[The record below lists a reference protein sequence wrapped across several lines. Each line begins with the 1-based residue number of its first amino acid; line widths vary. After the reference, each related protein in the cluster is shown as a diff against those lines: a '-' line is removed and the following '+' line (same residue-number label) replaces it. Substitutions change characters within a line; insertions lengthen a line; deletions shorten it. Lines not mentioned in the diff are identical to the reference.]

1 LGFVARKIW
10 KESVTD
16 SGKREKV
23 KGKAFIS
30 DDEVEGENI
39 TMETA
44 EGKDESNVKVDAI
57 REKSFAFA
65 VRIVK
70 LCKYLEKNSDVPKS
84 VVNQLLKA
92 GTSIGANLEEAVAGQ
107 TKADFVHKNAIS
119 LKEAR
124 ESNYWLRLI
133 LATSNFD
140 EKVKSGIVELENESL
155 SIAKIIG
162 SIIVKSKKSK

>member
-1 LGFVARKIW
+1 M
-10 KESVTD
+10 
-16 SGKREKV
+16 
-23 KGKAFIS
+23 S
-30 DDEVEGENI
+30 DDEVDSENSTTEI
-39 TMETA
+39 ADEKIET
-44 EGKDESNVKVDAI
+44 DIKVDAI

-70 LCKYLEKNSDVPKS
+70 LCKYLEKNSDVAKS
-84 VVNQLLKA
+84 VINQLLRA
-92 GTSIGANLEEAVAGQ
+92 GTSVGANLEEAVAGQ
-107 TKADFVHKNAIS
+107 TKADFIRKNAIS

-140 EKVKSGIVELENESL
+140 EKVKSGIVELKNESL

-162 SIIVKSKKSK
+162 SIIVKSKKAN

>member
-1 LGFVARKIW
+1 M
-10 KESVTD
+10 
-16 SGKREKV
+16 
-23 KGKAFIS
+23 S
-30 DDEVEGENI
+30 DGEVEGENL
-39 TMETA
+39 TTDLTTEVLEEKT
-44 EGKDESNVKVDAI
+44 ESNIKVDAI

-70 LCKYLEKNSDVPKS
+70 LCKYLEKNSDVAKS
-84 VVNQLLKA
+84 VVNQLLRA
-92 GTSIGANLEEAVAGQ
+92 GTSVGANLEEAVAGQ
-107 TKADFVHKNAIS
+107 TKADFIHKNSIS

-140 EKVKSGIVELENESL
+140 EKVKTGIVELENESL

-162 SIIVKSKKSK
+162 SIVVKSKKAN

>member
-1 LGFVARKIW
+1 M
-10 KESVTD
+10 
-16 SGKREKV
+16 
-23 KGKAFIS
+23 S
-30 DDEVEGENI
+30 DDEVESENLAGEVFEEKN
-39 TMETA
+39 
-44 EGKDESNVKVDAI
+44 ESNVKVDAI

-70 LCKYLEKNSDVPKS
+70 LCKYLEKNSDVAKS
-84 VVNQLLKA
+84 VISQLLKA
-92 GTSIGANLEEAVAGQ
+92 GTSVGANLEEAVAGQ
-107 TKADFVHKNAIS
+107 SKADFVHKNSIS

-140 EKVKSGIVELENESL
+140 EKVKNGIVELETESL

-162 SIIVKSKKSK
+162 SIIVKAKKEAN

>member
-1 LGFVARKIW
+1 MSENEVAS
-10 KESVTD
+10 ENLSV
-16 SGKREKV
+16 
-23 KGKAFIS
+23 
-30 DDEVEGENI
+30 
-39 TMETA
+39 ETA
-44 EGKDESNVKVDAI
+44 EEKDESNVKVDAI
-57 REKSFAFA
+57 REKSFA

-70 LCKYLEKNSDVPKS
+70 LCKYLEKNTDVAKS
-84 VVNQLLKA
+84 VINQLLAA
-92 GTSIGANLEEAVAGQ
+92 GTSVGANLEEAVAGQ
-107 TKADFVHKNAIS
+107 SKSDFIHKNSIS

-162 SIIVKSKKSK
+162 SIIVKSKKLK

>member
-1 LGFVARKIW
+1 M
-10 KESVTD
+10 
-16 SGKREKV
+16 
-23 KGKAFIS
+23 S
-30 DDEVEGENI
+30 DGEVEDENLDSEVGE
-39 TMETA
+39 EK
-44 EGKDESNVKVDAI
+44 GDSNVKIDAI

-70 LCKYLEKNSDVPKS
+70 LCKYLEKNSDVAKS
-84 VVNQLLKA
+84 VINQLLAA
-92 GTSIGANLEEAVAGQ
+92 GTSVGANLEEAVAGQ
-107 TKADFVHKNAIS
+107 TKADFIHKNSIS

-140 EKVKSGIVELENESL
+140 EKVKTGIVELENESL

-162 SIIVKSKKSK
+162 SIIIKSKKGK

>member
-1 LGFVARKIW
+1 M
-10 KESVTD
+10 
-16 SGKREKV
+16 
-23 KGKAFIS
+23 S
-30 DDEVEGENI
+30 DGEVEGENLGSEVTEEI
-39 TMETA
+39 V
-44 EGKDESNVKVDAI
+44 ESNIKVDAI

-70 LCKYLEKNSDVPKS
+70 LCKYLEKNSDVAKS

-92 GTSIGANLEEAVAGQ
+92 GTSVGANLEEAIAGES
-107 TKADFVHKNAIS
+107 KADFTHKNLIS

-124 ESNYWLRLI
+124 EANYWLRLI

-140 EKVKSGIVELENESL
+140 EKVKTGIVELENESL

-162 SIIVKSKKSK
+162 SIVVKAKKGK

>member
-1 LGFVARKIW
+1 M
-10 KESVTD
+10 
-16 SGKREKV
+16 
-23 KGKAFIS
+23 S
-30 DDEVEGENI
+30 DDEVDSENSTTEI
-39 TMETA
+39 ADEKIET
-44 EGKDESNVKVDAI
+44 DIKVDAI

-70 LCKYLEKNSDVPKS
+70 LCKYLEKNSDVAKS
-84 VVNQLLKA
+84 VINQLLAA
-92 GTSIGANLEEAVAGQ
+92 GTSVGANLEEAVAGQ
-107 TKADFVHKNAIS
+107 TKADFVHKNSIS

-140 EKVKSGIVELENESL
+140 EKVKTGIVELENESL

-162 SIIVKSKKSK
+162 SMVVKSKKAK